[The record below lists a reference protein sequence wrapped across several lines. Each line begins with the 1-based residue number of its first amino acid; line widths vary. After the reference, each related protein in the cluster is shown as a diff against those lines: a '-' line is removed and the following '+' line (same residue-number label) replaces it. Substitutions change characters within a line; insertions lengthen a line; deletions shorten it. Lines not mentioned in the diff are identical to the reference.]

1 METKIQQKP
10 QDQASTKLTAEVIE
24 GILDKKGQNITKLD
38 LRHLDEA
45 VCDYFIICQGSS
57 TTQVKAIADNVM
69 YQVKTEL
76 EELPL
81 SFEGMKN
88 SEWVLIDFVSV
99 VVHVFLKDKR
109 EFYQLED
116 LWSDAITTNYTDD
129 GKIVKET

>member
-10 QDQASTKLTAEVIE
+10 QDTASTILTTQVIE

>member
-1 METKIQQKP
+1 LETKIQQKP
-10 QDQASTKLTAEVIE
+10 KNTTSTILTKEVIE
-24 GILDKKGQNITKLD
+24 GILDKKGQSITKLD

-57 TTQVKAIADNVM
+57 TTQVKSIADNVM
-69 YQVKTEL
+69 YHVKKEL
-76 EELPL
+76 EDFPL

-116 LWSDAITTNYTDD
+116 LWSDAVITNYTDD